1 MKIKTEVLDEIE
13 NFSANDE
20 LDVDDA
26 YENEARRKRHKRG
39 QKGRGCPPIKKEVN
53 LDEYVDF
60 EEYIEAL
67 TTGKRLI
74 CSVCRIEFPDEAEF
88 KTHMVGH
95 SHGKLFQCGICRKQF
110 SRYDVPLF
118 EKSFLPFLFF
128 FIYIYNIQSDT
139 IIREMYQYE

>member
-20 LDVDDA
+20 LDVEALYDA
-26 YENEARRKRHKRG
+26 EFKKMQGARGDCAYTCDKYRG
-39 QKGRGCPPIKKEVN
+39 TGFPLIKKESS

-67 TTGKRLI
+67 ASGKRLL
-74 CSVCRIEFPDEAEF
+74 CSVCKIEFPDEAEF

-95 SHGKLFQCGICRKQF
+95 SHGKLFQCGFCGKQF
-110 SRYDVPLF
+110 SR
-118 EKSFLPFLFF
+118 
-128 FIYIYNIQSDT
+128 
-139 IIREMYQYE
+139 

>member
-128 FIYIYNIQSDT
+128 FIYIKYPV
-139 IIREMYQYE
+139 